1 MKAVIVST
9 KDPAGM
15 NIKEHLLKYPAKES
29 GEKFNHK
36 VYSFK
41 DFTLYT
47 TDKDS
52 VYCEGIDQD
61 LPEDMIIFATKHQSK
76 AKRPCLCCHV
86 PGNWNT
92 ADIGGEDRTL
102 CKAPAEYIRE
112 ALRILDEINDLG
124 FEVSIEQTHHGPAIN
139 KPCMFIE
146 IGSSQEEWENKK
158 AGKLIAETI
167 IRLTKEP
174 PKERRT
180 AIVLGGGHYNET
192 ANRLIR
198 DSDLAIG
205 HICAKFLL
213 EHLDRDIL
221 EQAIEKNTTRADLI
235 VLDWKGLGP
244 HKQKIKEILAEMD
257 IEVKRNKA
265 I

>member
-15 NIKEHLLKYPAKES
+15 NIKENLLAYHAKES
-29 GEKFNHK
+29 GKRFNHT
-36 VYSFK
+36 VYSF
-41 DFTLYT
+41 DNFTLYT
-47 TDKDS
+47 IDTDS
-52 VYCEGIDQD
+52 VHCEKIDQD
-61 LPEDMIIFATKHQSK
+61 LPEEMIIFATKHQSK

-92 ADIGGEDRTL
+92 ADIGGEEKTL
-102 CKAPAEYIRE
+102 CKAPAEYIRK
-112 ALRILDEINDLG
+112 ALLILDDINDLG

-167 IRLTKEP
+167 IRLTNTP
-174 PKERRT
+174 PEKRRT
-180 AIVLGGGHYNET
+180 ALVLGGGHYNET
-192 ANRLIR
+192 ANKLIR
-198 DSDLAIG
+198 NSELAIG

-213 EHLDRDIL
+213 EGLDKIIL

-244 HKQKIKEILAEMD
+244 HKQKVKKILSDID
-257 IEVKRNKA
+257 IEVKRNKS